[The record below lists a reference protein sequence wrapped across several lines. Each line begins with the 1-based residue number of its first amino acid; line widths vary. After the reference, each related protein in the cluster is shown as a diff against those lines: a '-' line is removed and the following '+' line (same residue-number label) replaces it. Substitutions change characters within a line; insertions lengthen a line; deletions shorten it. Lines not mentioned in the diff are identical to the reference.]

1 MTSMPTD
8 IAGPSVI
15 DPSLLGRKGEAARE
29 GRYGVEWLGHNLPER
44 WPQLSVQRVYL
55 RARNT
60 GTRTWPVHAGA
71 DGGVIGLEV
80 SGNGETRFVPTPQ
93 EVAPGAEVIFSFA
106 FIVPFVSLG
115 PQGQLDVRATLA
127 EQTGASWQ
135 ATGAPPLIARITTG
149 PAENSVA
156 ADAVLFAGLA
166 CTSFYLPSG
175 GVLRGREGRP
185 YPLFARRASGC
196 RVYDLE
202 GNGWIDYVMGWGSA
216 LLGYARAEI
225 SEAIRAELGSGA
237 VLGLPNF
244 LELEVTQLLGDMI
257 PCAEMTLFGKNGSDV
272 CTAAV
277 RIARVYTGRP
287 NILFSG
293 YSGWQEPFAQVF
305 EPALGQPGHPQTA
318 FRFPTNDLEQAR
330 ALFDQHAGQIAG
342 VILEPAAQ
350 VEGVDGPVREAAPAF
365 LKALAELCRQNG
377 ALLIFDEIMT
387 GFRHPG
393 GSVQK
398 ASGVVPDL
406 ACFGKALAS
415 SMPLSVLVGRR
426 DIMKTVSRIFYH
438 PTYHGEGY
446 SLAAAAAAL
455 RIYQQEDVPAQVGEF
470 GRRLMA
476 SINELS
482 RQVGIDGEMIGP
494 PFRMV
499 YRFNEPDASR
509 RTLKRTLLQ
518 QELMKRGVLAFRGFL
533 LPSTAHGEQ
542 ELGETLFAFEA
553 ALRRVQQVSADDCF
567 ERDLEIPPIV

>member
-1 MTSMPTD
+1 MPAD
-8 IAGPSVI
+8 IADLAVI
-15 DPSLLGRKGEAARE
+15 DRSQSRGESA
-29 GRYGVEWLGHNLPER
+29 GPGDGVYGVEWLGHNLPER

-60 GTRTWPVHAGA
+60 GTRTWPVHSVAE
-71 DGGVIGLEV
+71 GGTVGLEV
-80 SGNGETRFVPTPQ
+80 NGNGQTPFVPVPHD
-93 EVAPGAEVIFSFA
+93 VPPGAEVIFSFP
-106 FIVPFVSLG
+106 FVVPFVSMG
-115 PQGQLDVRATLA
+115 PQGNLELRVNLV
-127 EQTGASWQ
+127 EQSGTSRQPTG
-135 ATGAPPLIARITTG
+135 TPPLLLRITIG
-149 PAENSVA
+149 PADNSES
-156 ADAVLFAGLA
+156 ADAVLFAGLG
-166 CTSFYLPSG
+166 CSGYYLPSG

-216 LLGYARAEI
+216 LLGYARPEI
-225 SEAIRAELGSGA
+225 SAAIQAELGSGA

-244 LELEVTQLLGDMI
+244 LELQVAQLLGDMI

-277 RIARVYTGRP
+277 RMARVHTRRP

-305 EPALGQPGHPQTA
+305 EPALHQPGHPQTA

-330 ALFDQHAGQIAG
+330 ALFDQHSGKIAG

-350 VEGVDGPVREAAPAF
+350 VEGVDGPVREADPAF

-377 ALLIFDEIMT
+377 SLLIFDEIMT
-387 GFRHPG
+387 GFRYPG

-398 ASGVVPDL
+398 AIGVVPDL
-406 ACFGKALAS
+406 ACFGKALTS

-426 DIMKTVSRIFYH
+426 DIMRMVGRIFYH
-438 PTYHGEGY
+438 PTYHGEAY

-455 RIYQQEDVPAQVGEF
+455 RIYQTQDVPAQVSEF
-470 GRRLMA
+470 GRHLMA

-482 RQVGIDGEMIGP
+482 RRIGIDGEMIGL

-499 YRFNEPDASR
+499 YRFNEPDAPR
-509 RTLKRTLLQ
+509 RILMRTLLQ
-518 QELMKRGVLAFRGFL
+518 QELMKRGVLAFRGFM
-533 LPSTAHGEQ
+533 LPSTAHGDQ
-542 ELGETLFAFEA
+542 ELSETVAAFEA
-553 ALRRVQQVSADDCF
+553 ALRRVQEVCAGDCF
-567 ERDLEIPPIV
+567 ERELEIPPIV